1 MLLIA
6 SIGSRPGADDVIVL
20 KRELI
25 HAQTLMDKLTQ
36 EREREKE
43 VLQEDYT
50 RLEERNKR

>member
-1 MLLIA
+1 MT
-6 SIGSRPGADDVIVL
+6 SIGCRPGADDVIVL